1 MNDPKSE
8 IEQLRT
14 EIRRHDHQYYVLAEP
29 TISDLDYDRLMKRLV
44 ELEKTHPSFA
54 STDSPSSKL
63 GDAPI
68 SELSQV
74 SHRQPMMSID
84 NTYSE
89 DELREY
95 ANRTQKLLG
104 NEPIEWAVELKI
116 DGVAASVIY
125 ENGHL
130 VQALTRGNGEVGDDI
145 THNIRTVRGLPGRLL
160 SDRPPARLEVRGEVY
175 MTNQELVR
183 LNQERVKSG
192 EALFKNTR
200 NVTAGTI
207 RLLDSRICAQRNL
220 RFMCHGIGACEGF
233 SPETHSGFLNQARQL
248 GIPITPNV
256 VVFQTIDAVIE
267 HSAKLIEGFHEL
279 DFEVDGIVVKVNS
292 LRQRE
297 ALGATSKS
305 PRWVIAYKIEKY
317 EAETRLNS
325 ISVQVGK
332 TGTITPVA
340 ELEPVQL
347 AGTTVSRC
355 SLHNLEEIRRKD
367 IRVGDWV
374 VVEKAGKIIPHIV
387 RVEKHRRDREL
398 PEFQYPQTCPAC
410 DSILVRDEGGVYIR
424 CPSRACPEQWKQRL
438 RHFASRDCMYIDGLG
453 EKIIEQLVNQGLVKN
468 FADLYGLTVDRVEV
482 LERMGK
488 SSANNLVKAIAASRN
503 QGLAR
508 LLNAI
513 AIRHVGERTA
523 LTLAKKYRSIE
534 ALQMAS
540 IESLAQTED
549 VGQTI
554 AQSVFDFLHSEEGLE
569 IFRQLQEAGVRM
581 EMTDDELGPTSL
593 VLEGLTFVVTGT
605 LSQSRDEIHT
615 IIESHGG
622 KTSSSVSKKTSYL
635 LAGADAGSKLEKARS
650 LGVAVLDE
658 ASFMRM
664 LQGTND
670 TTDIPSGHLF

>member
-1 MNDPKSE
+1 MIDPKEE
-8 IEQLRT
+8 IQELRD
-14 EIRRHDHQYYVLAEP
+14 EIRRHDHLYYVVAEP
-29 TISDLDYDRLMKRLV
+29 TISDLEYDRLMQRLV
-44 ELEKTHPSFA
+44 ELEKAHPDLATSN
-54 STDSPSSKL
+54 SPSTKL

-68 SELSQV
+68 SELVQV
-74 SHRQPMMSID
+74 AHRRPMMSID

-104 NEPIEWAVELKI
+104 NEPIEWAVELKV
-116 DGVAASVIY
+116 DGVAASIVY

-145 THNIRTVRGLPGRLL
+145 THNIRTVRGLPGRLMTN
-160 SDRPPARLEVRGEVY
+160 DPPKRLEIRGEVY

-183 LNQERVKSG
+183 INEDRVAAG

-220 RFMCHGIGACEGF
+220 RFMCHGIGDCEGF
-233 SPETHSGFLNQARQL
+233 FPETHATFLDQARQL
-248 GIPITPNV
+248 GIPTTPNV
-256 VVFQTIDAVIE
+256 VVFKSIDAVIE
-267 HSAKLIEGFHEL
+267 HSAKLIENFHEL

-292 LRQRE
+292 FKQRE
-297 ALGATSKS
+297 TLGATSKS

-387 RVEKHRRDREL
+387 RVEKHRREQEL
-398 PEFQYPQTCPAC
+398 AEYQFPEACPAC
-410 DSILVRDEGGVYIR
+410 NTSLVRDEGGVYIR
-424 CPSRACPEQWKQRL
+424 CPSRACSEQWKQRL

-453 EKIIEQLVNQGLVKN
+453 EKIIDQLVNQGLVKN
-468 FADLYGLTVDRVEV
+468 FADLYALTVDSVAG

-488 SSANNLVKAIAASRN
+488 SSANNLVKAIAESRS

-508 LLNAI
+508 VLNAI

-523 LTLAKKYRSIE
+523 VTLAKKYRSIE
-534 ALQMAS
+534 ALQLATL
-540 IESLAQTED
+540 ESLSQTED
-549 VGQTI
+549 VGETI
-554 AQSVFDFLHSEEGLE
+554 AKSIFDFLRSTDGAE
-569 IFRQLQEAGVRM
+569 IVRQLQTAGVRM
-581 EMTDDELGPTSL
+581 EVGEDELQPTSL
-593 VLEGLTFVVTGT
+593 LFDGLTFVVTGT
-605 LSQSRDEIHT
+605 LSQPRDEIHA

-622 KTSSSVSKKTSYL
+622 KTSGSVSKKTSYL
-635 LAGADAGSKLEKARS
+635 LAGEEAGSKLDKARS
-650 LGVAVLDE
+650 LGVPVIDE
-658 ASFMRM
+658 SQFKQMV
-664 LQGTND
+664 QG
-670 TTDIPSGHLF
+670 SS